1 MLLMVSVALVYSVSL
16 EFPLDFQLQSDW
28 TPATS
33 RCYWGTADTTRQTCV
48 PRGTTAVPIKLCSS
62 DKQEEIEGKKGKWRK
77 CGGNSPQLRRPL
89 RRPRR
94 RKCHTRQ
101 GRPVPRE
108 DLDSAN
114 PPMWPLYRLDV
125 ACQMTQCKIWFAL
138 RRDGGAVERVVRKGM
153 GGYSV
158 QEYYCFSAYI
168 ATCSLI
174 FTDTARKG
182 ICRQIRCLS
191 RQRRRSNR
199 KRWPSWSCLTLPWT
213 GICKWLNANR
223 AGEWGNGDGK
233 RKEVHK
239 D

>member
-28 TPATS
+28 TPS
-33 RCYWGTADTTRQTCV
+33 CCYWVTADTTRQTCV

-101 GRPVPRE
+101 GRPVPQE

-138 RRDGGAVERVVRKGM
+138 RRDEGVVERVVRKGM
-153 GGYSV
+153 GEYSV
-158 QEYYCFSAYI
+158 QEYLLLF
-168 ATCSLI
+168 
-174 FTDTARKG
+174 
-182 ICRQIRCLS
+182 
-191 RQRRRSNR
+191 
-199 KRWPSWSCLTLPWT
+199 
-213 GICKWLNANR
+213 
-223 AGEWGNGDGK
+223 
-233 RKEVHK
+233 
-239 D
+239 